1 MRLEVLL
8 PSGVLLDEAV
18 EKVIAR
24 AENGSFCLR
33 PRHIDFVAAL
43 PPGIL
48 RYVPASG
55 EEGFLGI
62 DEGTLVKCGP
72 RVSVATTAAVQAAEL
87 GDLERAVDRAFH
99 ELDERARLTRT
110 AMARLEA
117 NVVRRF
123 IELGR

>member
-8 PSGVLLDEAV
+8 PSGVLFDEAV
-18 EKVIAR
+18 GKVIAR
-24 AENGSFCLR
+24 AENGSFCLE
-33 PRHIDFVAAL
+33 PRHVDFVATL

-48 RYVPASG
+48 RYVPTG
-55 EEGFLGI
+55 REERFLGI
-62 DEGTLVKCGP
+62 DEGTLVKCG
-72 RVSVATTAAVQAAEL
+72 RCVSVATTAAVQAADL
-87 GDLERAVDRAFH
+87 DDLERAVDRAFN